1 MGVTPRPVT
10 RPLRHIPLPAGG
22 LELGPRT
29 LIMGVINVT
38 PDSFSDGGLFYDE
51 AKAIEQ
57 GLALAEEG
65 ADLLDVGGES
75 TRPGSEPTEA
85 GEEMER
91 VLPVI
96 ETLARH
102 CPAVISVDTYKAE
115 VAAAA
120 LEAGAQIINDIT
132 ALRGDKRMASLA
144 AEREAGLI
152 LMHMR
157 GEPRTMQQEPV
168 YHDVVAE
175 VRDFLAAQ
183 AREALDAGVA
193 PERIVVDPGIG
204 FGKTLEHNLQLIRD
218 LPALAGLGYPVLLGA
233 SRKRF
238 IGALT
243 GREEPRERVWGSVG
257 VHLLGAALGADL
269 VRVHDVAP
277 LKEALAV
284 CDAVMARE
292 ARRAD

>member
-1 MGVTPRPVT
+1 
-10 RPLRHIPLPAGG
+10 
-22 LELGPRT
+22 
-29 LIMGVINVT
+29 MGVINVT

-65 ADLLDVGGES
+65 ADLIDVGGES
-75 TRPGSEPTEA
+75 TRPGCEPTEA

-96 ETLARH
+96 EALARH
-102 CPAVISVDTYKAE
+102 CPAVVSIDTYKAE

-132 ALRGDKRMASLA
+132 ALRGDKRMAALA
-144 AEREAGLI
+144 ADRGAGLI

-157 GEPRTMQQEPV
+157 GDPRTMQEKPE
-168 YHDVVAE
+168 YNDVAAE

-183 AREALDAGVA
+183 AGLALDAGVA
-193 PERIVVDPGIG
+193 PESIVVDPGIG

-218 LPALAGLGYPVLLGA
+218 LPLLAELGYPVLLGA

-238 IGALT
+238 IGTLT
-243 GREEPRERVWGSVG
+243 GREEPRGRVWGSVG
-257 VHLLGAALGADL
+257 VHLLGAALGADIL
-269 VRVHDVAP
+269 RVHDVAP
-277 LKEALAV
+277 LREALAV
-284 CDAVMARE
+284 NDAVMLRE
-292 ARRAD
+292 AHLAN